1 MLTLPRFSAS
11 RSRMKHIALALLA
24 STPAIFLMAAA
35 TADHAS
41 TPFFKKLDRSG
52 DGLIKPEEVERSVWV
67 RRLDTN
73 NDGGVDAT
81 ELSKGWDDFPVLR
94 AALANRFP
102 EALGYPPSKPAS
114 SSSTSAVVDSSPR
127 QGPKAL
133 APSPWGIG
141 TYIPDLPVKLLGGE
155 VRSISALAGGNP
167 LVIANVSTS
176 CPISKRYIPT
186 LLDLQKAHPSTCFVF
201 LATNREDSEASLRQT
216 LPGMVVARDE
226 SGALLKALGA
236 KASTDTFLLDA
247 RRTLQYRGAIDDQYG
262 LGYSLDAPRTR
273 FLAIALEAVTAGRAP
288 MVAATEA
295 PGCELD
301 LSKFSNTTT
310 STVTFHNRI
319 SRILQQNCQECHHTG
334 GVAPFPLETPE
345 QVTEHAGMIKK
356 MVSQRLMPPWFA
368 ATPQAGQHSP
378 WANDRTLP
386 DRDREDLL
394 AWLASGRALGE
405 EKDAPLPRT
414 WAIGEWTIGKP
425 DAVFQIPQPIQ
436 VKATGT
442 MAYQTA
448 RVPTNFTET
457 QFLTAIEI
465 VPTAREVVHHV
476 LVFADVAGRPLDRL
490 RNAIQRGNG
499 NRRVDDEE
507 DGGFVGIYVPGNSV
521 LQYPEG
527 FAKELPAGATLRF
540 QIHYT
545 PNGTATQDQV
555 KIGFKFASKPP
566 RHVVHNTGISNRRF
580 SIPPGAADHKVEAAL
595 PVPKDA
601 VLLAFLPH
609 MHVRGKAW
617 RYEVTGPGGGTQM
630 LLDVPRYDFNWQL
643 LYRLSEPYL
652 VPGGSVIKATAWYDN
667 SAANPANPDPTKLV
681 HWGPQTSDEMMLG
694 YVEYYIP
701 SEPVRTAAK

>member
-1 MLTLPRFSAS
+1 
-11 RSRMKHIALALLA
+11 MKHIALALLVSA
-24 STPAIFLMAAA
+24 PALLVLA
-35 TADHAS
+35 TAAPEHHAS
-41 TPFFKKLDRSG
+41 APFFKKLDRSG

-73 NDGGVDAT
+73 HDGGVDTA
-81 ELSKGWDDFPVLR
+81 ELAKGWDDFPMLR

-102 EALGYPPSKPAS
+102 EALGYPPTNATPAATPPAAP
-114 SSSTSAVVDSSPR
+114 TSATVDASPR
-127 QGPKAL
+127 QGAKAL
-133 APSPWGIG
+133 APAPWGIG
-141 TYIPDLPVKLLGGE
+141 TYIPDLPVKLLGGDA
-155 VRSISALAGGNP
+155 RLISALADGHP

-176 CPISKRYIPT
+176 CPISKRCIPA
-186 LLDLQKAHPSTCFVF
+186 LLALQKGNPAARFVF
-201 LATNREDSEASLRQT
+201 LATNREDSEASLRQA
-216 LPGMVVARDE
+216 LPGMTIARDE
-226 SGALLKALGA
+226 SGALLKALAA

-247 RRTLQYRGAIDDQYG
+247 RRTLQYRGAVDDQYG
-262 LGYSLDAPRTR
+262 LGYSLDAPRIR
-273 FLAIALEAVTAGRAP
+273 FLADALEAVRVGRAP
-288 MVAATEA
+288 MIAATEA

-301 LSKFSNTTT
+301 LSKFTTAKT
-310 STVTFHNRI
+310 GTITFHNRI
-319 SRILQQNCQECHHTG
+319 SRILQQNCQECHRSG

-368 ATPQAGQHSP
+368 AAPQAGQHSP
-378 WANDRTLP
+378 WANDRSLP
-386 DRDREDLL
+386 DGDRDDLL
-394 AWLASGRALGE
+394 GWLASGRTLGE

-414 WAIGEWTIGKP
+414 WGAGEWAIGKP

-448 RVPTNFTET
+448 RVPTSYNET
-457 QFLTAIEI
+457 RYLTAIEI

-476 LVFADVAGRPLDRL
+476 LVFADAGRPLDRL

-499 NRRVDDEE
+499 TRRADDEE

-521 LQYPEG
+521 LQYPTG

-555 KIGFKFASKPP
+555 KIGFKFASTPP

-580 SIPPGAADHKVEAAL
+580 NIPPGAADHKVEATL

-667 SAANPANPDPTKLV
+667 STGNPANPDPTKLV
-681 HWGPQTSDEMMLG
+681 RWGPQTFDEMMLG